1 MERKIEVGC
10 YYFPNYHPGD
20 KRNTVVHGPRWSEWN
35 LVRNAVPRFP
45 GHRQPKI
52 PLWGYEDE
60 SDPAV
65 MKKKI
70 RTAAEYGI
78 DYFIFD
84 YYYYN
89 DGPFLEDCL
98 DKGFLPA
105 VKGEIFKFA
114 LMWANH
120 DWTDI
125 HPCNHK
131 SRPLLYPG
139 LVTKENF
146 VRITDEIIERYF
158 KHPNYYAP
166 DNKPYFSIYHL
177 PGLIDS
183 LGGIE
188 SAKKA
193 IADFRDRVRKA
204 GFADLEL
211 NVILR
216 RVPVLPDEDRESEIS
231 VAIDLGFDSTAS
243 YVWVHHVPLPQNSFE
258 IPYLEAMKGYFAEWD
273 NVEKECTIP
282 YYPNVTVGWDP
293 APRTI
298 PSDDWA
304 PGGPYPF
311 TAVFSQNTP
320 EAFEEA
326 LLKTKIRLEKE
337 NIRTF
342 SINCWNEWTEGS
354 MLEPESQYGMGY
366 LEAVKKVFKH

>member
-105 VKGEIFKFA
+105 VQGENFKFA

-139 LVTKENF
+139 TVTKENF
-146 VRITDEIIERYF
+146 VKITDEIIERYF

-177 PGLIDS
+177 RKFINS

-204 GFADLEL
+204 GFAGLEL
-211 NVILR
+211 NVILQ
-216 RVPVLPDEDRESEIS
+216 RVPVLPGEGRESEIS

-243 YVWVHHVPLPQNSFE
+243 YVWVHHVPLPKTCE
-258 IPYLEAMKGYFAEWD
+258 MPYSDAMNGYFAEWD
-273 NVEKECTIP
+273 NIMKRCTIP

-293 APRTI
+293 SPRTI
-298 PSDDWA
+298 ASDDWA
-304 PGGPYPF
+304 PVGYPYSC
-311 TAVFSQNTP
+311 TFSQNTP
-320 EAFEEA
+320 EAFQEA
-326 LLKTKIRLEKE
+326 LAKTKIRLEKE
-337 NIRTF
+337 HIRTF

-354 MLEPESQYGMGY
+354 MLEPEAEYGMGY
-366 LEAVKKVFKH
+366 LEAVKKVFKQ